1 MLLCRHS
8 RKGGARSEAL
18 ALSSNF
24 TTLQRGWMPAAV
36 YPALDAG
43 QA

>member
-1 MLLCRHS
+1 MRLYRHS